1 VRDVR
6 IGLCGF
12 TMAFADYVR
21 EFRVVEVQQTF
32 YEPPREATLL
42 RWRRQAPL
50 RFEFV
55 IKAWQ
60 LITHEASSPTYRRL
74 RRPLSPE
81 QRRDCGGFRTT
92 PIVMAGWERTL
103 ECARLL
109 RASGVL
115 LQCPRSFRPTPENAD
130 RLRAFLAAAERP
142 EGVRILWEPRGP
154 WPPELVLGLCR
165 ELGLVH
171 VVDPFAAA
179 TVTPEQTYL
188 RLHGVTGARH
198 THTAAELDAVAAALP
213 TRGTAYVMFN
223 NLPRIGDA
231 RRFRELVAPAG
242 TGCPPTWSR

>member
-1 VRDVR
+1 MRDVR

-12 TMAFADYVR
+12 TIAFADYVR

-32 YEPPREATLL
+32 YEPPRDGTLL
-42 RWRRQAPL
+42 RWRRDAPL

-55 IKAWQ
+55 LKAWQ

-74 RRPLSPE
+74 RRPLSAE
-81 QRRDCGGFRTT
+81 QRRDCGSFRTT
-92 PIVMAGWERTL
+92 PVVLGAWERTL

-109 RASGVL
+109 RATAVL
-115 LQCPRSFRPTPENAD
+115 LQCPRSFRATPGNAD
-130 RLRAFLAAAERP
+130 RLRAFLSTAVRP

-154 WPPELVLGLCR
+154 WPPELVLELCR
-165 ELGLVH
+165 ELELVH
-171 VVDPFAAA
+171 VVDPFVAA

-198 THTAAELDAVAAALP
+198 VHTTAELDAVAGALP
-213 TRGTAYVMFN
+213 GAGTAYVMFN

-231 RRFRELVAPAG
+231 RRFRQLVDGSSGELE
-242 TGCPPTWSR
+242 